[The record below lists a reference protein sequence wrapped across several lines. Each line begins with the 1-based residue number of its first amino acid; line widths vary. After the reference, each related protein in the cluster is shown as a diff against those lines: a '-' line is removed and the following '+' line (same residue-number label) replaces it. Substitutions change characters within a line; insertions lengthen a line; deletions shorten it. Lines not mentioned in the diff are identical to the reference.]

1 MTQIDLRVETFNA
14 NLKNYF
20 TVGIFLELANCL
32 RDFSG
37 DRYLLKNKPMQLAR
51 HLLISNYFL
60 GISSA
65 SVRTW
70 RSSNHSVMCPKS
82 WHSNCAAASW
92 RPEPFPKLCTRARRC
107 WQRYSRSL
115 PGISVSRPWPRWP
128 HVQRVRVCQPSD
140 PAVITAVTS
149 WRDAWLTTLSW
160 QIAGTNI

>member
-37 DRYLLKNKPMQLAR
+37 DRYLLKKPMQLAR

-65 SVRTW
+65 SVRT
-70 RSSNHSVMCPKS
+70 
-82 WHSNCAAASW
+82 
-92 RPEPFPKLCTRARRC
+92 
-107 WQRYSRSL
+107 
-115 PGISVSRPWPRWP
+115 
-128 HVQRVRVCQPSD
+128 
-140 PAVITAVTS
+140 
-149 WRDAWLTTLSW
+149 
-160 QIAGTNI
+160 